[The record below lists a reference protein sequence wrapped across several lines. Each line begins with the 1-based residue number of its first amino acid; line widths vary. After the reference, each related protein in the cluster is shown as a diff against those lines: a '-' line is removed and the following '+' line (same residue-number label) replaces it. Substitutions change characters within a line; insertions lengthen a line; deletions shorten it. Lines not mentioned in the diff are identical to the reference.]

1 MSRGRLLKLKRD
13 GGRSLDY
20 SRYRLSI
27 KEWGLVALK
36 TAALFL
42 AAGYL
47 FYDSLLVFILFIPAL
62 AGAGICEKKGR
73 IKKRRQALVLQ
84 FKEAIILLYSFVS
97 TGSTLEQA
105 FCRTGRELL
114 RTFRKEDD
122 IVREFERIRTKL
134 EMNVTIEEC
143 MADFARR
150 SGQEDIES
158 FAQVISLA
166 KRSGGSMP
174 QIIKNSVET
183 IKNKVESE
191 NEIRT
196 MLGAKSSEFRL
207 MVMIPGAVLLYM
219 RIFSPGFMDV
229 LYKNAPGMIFMT
241 LCLAVYGAAAA
252 WGFKLLDIHV

>member
-1 MSRGRLLKLKRD
+1 MRMGSNKRI
-13 GGRSLDY
+13 RSGNRDPEY
-20 SRYRLSI
+20 SRYRLSLR
-27 KEWGLVALK
+27 EWGLVCLK
-36 TAALFL
+36 TGALFL

-47 FYDSLLVFILFIPAL
+47 FYDSFLVFILFIPAL
-62 AGAGICEKKGR
+62 VAAGIRERKIR
-73 IKKRRQALVLQ
+73 IKKRRQVLVRQ

-97 TGSTLEQA
+97 AGSTLEQA

-114 RTFRKEDD
+114 RTFKKEDD
-122 IVREFERIRTKL
+122 IVREFDRICAKL

-143 MADFARR
+143 MADLARR
-150 SGQEDIES
+150 AGQEDIES

-174 QIIKNSVET
+174 RIIKNSVET
-183 IKNKVESE
+183 LKNKVESE

-196 MLGAKSSEFRL
+196 MLGAKSSEFRI
-207 MVMIPGAVLLYM
+207 MVMVPAAVLLYM

-229 LYKNAPGMIFMT
+229 LYKNVPGMIFMT
-241 LCLAVYGAAAA
+241 LCLGAYGAAAA